1 MKLKPSI
8 QRKIIDLIVK
18 TFNEKTNFSD
28 WKCYSPEG
36 KMDRLELYSHDCNV
50 YMYVIIL
57 NVEVFNKDIE
67 SLDLRF
73 HDIHTCDNT
82 YMKVTVDE
90 LFEILDCIK
99 SLSYRSNSVALSPYI
114 SKDFSKIEHFT
125 QLITFHDFSAENVD
139 RALLERLDAAIKKG
153 TVSIIPLKV
162 MDKVDKK
169 YRETLKSRDCIFVED
184 FVILLDN
191 E

>member
-1 MKLKPSI
+1 MKLKLSI
-8 QRKIIDLIVK
+8 QRKIIDLVVK
-18 TFNEKTNFSD
+18 TFNEKTNFND

-36 KMDRLELYSHDCNV
+36 KMDRLELYSHDCNM
-50 YMYVIIL
+50 YMYITIL
-57 NVEVFNKDIE
+57 DVEVFNEDIE
-67 SLDLRF
+67 NLDLRF

-99 SLSYRSNSVALSPYI
+99 SLSYRSNSIVLSPHI

-125 QLITFHDFSAENVD
+125 QLIIFYDFSMENVD
-139 RALLERLDAAIKKG
+139 RSLLERLDAAIKKG

-169 YRETLKSRDCIFVED
+169 YRETLKSRDCIYIED
-184 FVILLDN
+184 YVILLDN